1 MRVDLDTDA
10 LAHDSIDNARELIRV
25 IRMAPWTP
33 PQVKTGESNENYE
46 ARCEAMH
53 TEHVLATL
61 ATTAQG
67 SRQAVIMVLREYYE
81 SGIWAHSQLIEHEG
95 VKSAEEFLKVLLD
108 NLGLN
113 DHLSAYT
120 RQRLLVFMTV
130 VIPEIRRHAPNI
142 PELKPHGGKIPDD
155 VYGAVL
161 DESGNLMLPR
171 IVWMANSLV
180 NRLKKSGGVSLEA
193 ARVIC
198 TALLTGNWRILDQM
212 NKVNKSIETQ
222 ARAIKAE
229 NPGLSEDELAAEIM
243 KRQEDAAPAELDRKF
258 YRIPGDVKRNG
269 GAKTYTV
276 TIETH
281 EEQMHFEARLRT
293 LVEFKE

>member
-33 PQVKTGESNENYE
+33 PQVKTGESNEDYE
-46 ARCEAMH
+46 ARCECMH
-53 TEHVLATL
+53 TEYVLATL

-67 SRQAVIMVLREYYE
+67 SRQAVIMILREYYE
-81 SGIWAHSQLIEHEG
+81 SGIWTHSQLIEHEG

-108 NLGLN
+108 N
-113 DHLSAYT
+113 T
-120 RQRLLVFMTV
+120 RQRLMAFMTV

-155 VYGAVL
+155 IYGAVL

-180 NRLKKSGGVSLEA
+180 SRLKKGGGVSLEA
-193 ARVIC
+193 ARTIC
-198 TALLTGNWRILDQM
+198 VALLTGDWRILDQM
-212 NKVNKSIETQ
+212 NKLNRSIEAQ
-222 ARAIKAE
+222 AKAIKAE
-229 NPGLSEDELAAEIM
+229 NPGLSEDELAVEIM
-243 KRQEDAAPAELDRKF
+243 KRQEESAPAELDRKF
-258 YRIPGDVKRNG
+258 YRIPGDVKRDG
-269 GAKTYTV
+269 EAKVYTIRV
-276 TIETH
+276 ESH
-281 EEQMHFEARLRT
+281 GEQMHFEARLRT
-293 LVEFKE
+293 LVEFRE